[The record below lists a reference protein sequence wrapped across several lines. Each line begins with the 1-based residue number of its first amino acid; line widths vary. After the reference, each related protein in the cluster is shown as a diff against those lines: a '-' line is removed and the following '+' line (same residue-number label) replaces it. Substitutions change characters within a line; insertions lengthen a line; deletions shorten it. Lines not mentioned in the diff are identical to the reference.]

1 MTENALKV
9 TGKETKLTKFYEIN
23 YFFCHFR
30 ESDESFGLTQQIF
43 RGVLYAIFLI
53 YLFVGISGATT
64 KSQRNRVRVEVKD
77 TLAH

>member
-1 MTENALKV
+1 M
-9 TGKETKLTKFYEIN
+9 KFK
-23 YFFCHFR
+23 FFCHFR

-64 KSQRNRVRVEVKD
+64 KSQRNNTSFHAVGWRHD
-77 TLAH
+77 TQHYDIHHNDIQRNDN